1 MTKRGLSG
9 SWLAL
14 VVATVTLTG
23 AGCGGQIDPGV
34 DDGSNPALNTDT
46 GGKCGVRIV
55 TPEERD
61 QIDAYLAQRAAT
73 FQESAAAGGNI
84 NVYFHIITSGGQG
97 AVPASR
103 LTAQIKVLNDS
114 YAGLTGGANMG
125 FSFTNAGVDT
135 TENATWYTVTPGTQA
150 EKDMK
155 SALRKGGARD
165 LNLYLANIGDNLLG
179 WATFPQDYKRS
190 PSMDGVVILNESVP
204 GGSAAPY
211 NEGDT
216 ATHEIGHWVGLYHT
230 FQGGCTQKN
239 DQVSDTPAEKA
250 ATFGCPA
257 GQDTCTGAKYPGAD
271 PIYNF
276 MDYTDDSC
284 MDQFTPGQSSR
295 ASQMV
300 AAYR

>member
-9 SWLAL
+9 TWLAL
-14 VVATVTLTG
+14 VVASVTLMG
-23 AGCGGQIDPGV
+23 AGCGGEVDPGV
-34 DDGSNPALNTDT
+34 DDGTNPALDT

-55 TPEERD
+55 TQEERD
-61 QIDAYLAQRAAT
+61 QIDAYLASRAAT

-97 AVPASR
+97 AVPTSR
-103 LTAQIKVLNDS
+103 LDAQIKVLNDS
-114 YAGLTGGANMG
+114 YAGRTGGVNMG
-125 FSFTNAGVDT
+125 FSFTRAGVDT
-135 TENATWYTVTPGTQA
+135 TDNASWYTVTPGTQA
-150 EKDMK
+150 EKQMK

-179 WATFPQDYKRS
+179 WATFPQDYKKS

-230 FQGGCTQKN
+230 FQGGCTAKN
-239 DQVSDTPAEKA
+239 DQVSDTPAEKS

-257 GQDTCTGAKYPGAD
+257 GQDSCTGKNYPGAD

-276 MDYTDDSC
+276 MDYTDDNC
-284 MDQFTPGQSSR
+284 MNQFTTGQGSR